1 LNVNFGCDPS
11 LPAIWSG
18 GQNNG
23 EEIMNRLLGAFA
35 GALMIAAL
43 SGCSSGASVYGGIQ
57 RIDTNAHTVTL
68 YNGTVYTFD
77 ANTDLTKVKV
87 ADPVKITFV
96 ADVATRKNNAS
107 SISLYQ
113 Q

>member
-1 LNVNFGCDPS
+1 
-11 LPAIWSG
+11 
-18 GQNNG
+18 
-23 EEIMNRLLGAFA
+23 MNRLLGAIA
-35 GALMIAAL
+35 GAVMIAAL
-43 SGCSSGASVYGGIQ
+43 SGCSGGASAYGGIQ

-68 YNGTVYTFD
+68 YNGTTYTFD

-87 ADPVKITFV
+87 ADQVKITFT
-96 ADVATRKNNAS
+96 ADAATRKNNAS